1 MDLAKLIGPSA
12 IRTLT
17 TASSKKR
24 IFQEAGEL
32 AESAYGLPA
41 LATVEALL
49 ERESLGP
56 TGVGHGVA
64 LPHARVPGLDS
75 VKGAFLKFD
84 KPVDYG
90 ALDRLPVDLV
100 FLLLAPEKAGVEHLE
115 SARPG
120 VAHFAKPR
128 HMRQAQGQRRSGDTS
143 HGSDRNAL
151 DQSGGLSVA
160 PGREAIH
167 EIVALIGVA
176 DCRFHPLVVD
186 FRQR

>member
-100 FLLLAPEKAGVEHLE
+100 FLLLAPEKAGVEHLKALAQV
-115 SARPG
+115 SRTLRNPDTC
-120 VAHFAKPR
+120 AKLRANDDPVTL
-128 HMRQAQGQRRSGDTS
+128 HTVLTETPSTNQA
-143 HGSDRNAL
+143 A
-151 DQSGGLSVA
+151 
-160 PGREAIH
+160 
-167 EIVALIGVA
+167 
-176 DCRFHPLVVD
+176 
-186 FRQR
+186 